1 MWNSPKLE
9 LHLYLKNGDTHKFV
23 QHDPELIRQTLSQI
37 NHKVFAQPALL
48 IHGDDVATAYP
59 GSALNG
65 IGVVID
71 PVPEE
76 LLRLDPHGLMEQI
89 SEEDYQFERR
99 RAAPIIEGRPF
110 VMLSEIGFSSGLKLW
125 LKAHVSEAAMGLQ
138 ERQMLHNTFAPPT
151 VVCRRMGGGVSIW
164 NRAQMLSY
172 SFSPKPKT
180 PTNAWP
186 AERQLVVNGMYV

>member
-1 MWNSPKLE
+1 MNSTKLE
-9 LHLYLKNGDTHKFV
+9 LHLYLKNGDTHKFA
-23 QHDPELIRQTLSQI
+23 QSDPDLIRQTLSQI

-71 PVPEE
+71 SVPAE

-89 SEEDYQFERR
+89 SEEDYHFERR
-99 RAAPIIEGRPF
+99 RAAPIVEGRPF

-125 LKAHVSEAAMGLQ
+125 LKSHVTEAGMDVQ
-138 ERQMLHNTFAPPT
+138 ERQMLHHAFSPPT
-151 VVCRRMGGGVSIW
+151 VVCRRLGGGISIW

-180 PTNAWP
+180 PANAWP
-186 AERQLVVNGMYV
+186 AERQTAGVCA